1 MNENFK
7 NSMVLPLQS
16 HPFINVLSVLSSIF
30 ACFLLIFWSS
40 VLIFAINY
48 PKICRILEGFF
59 SAVEKKSGLHTRS
72 MTHLDRLPPEPTIL
86 FIPAWCIISGGI
98 ISAMLAAIPAHIE
111 RVTLPRLRLSGRMFE
126 ALARS
131 SGRWRS
137 PNSRGTIRISSV
149 SLKLPQPIWSLN
161 N

>member
-1 MNENFK
+1 M
-7 NSMVLPLQS
+7 
-16 HPFINVLSVLSSIF
+16 IF
-30 ACFLLIFWSS
+30 AM
-40 VLIFAINY
+40 NY
-48 PKICRILEGFF
+48 LQISRILEFF
-59 SAVEKKSGLHTRS
+59 GAVEKKSGLPTRS

-98 ISAMLAAIPAHIE
+98 ISAMLAAIPAHID

-137 PNSRGTIRISSV
+137 PNNRGTIRISSV
-149 SLKLPQPIWSLN
+149 SLKLPQPRWSLN